1 MMTANNSSTQLETT
15 QQNAINSTEAAQFA
29 IKGIVSNQTPSGK
42 TQLDV
47 LLDSITA
54 LPLWIR
60 QLIYTDLRDALSK
73 EMSPKT
79 IKTLDKENFL
89 QLWEPLLT
97 TRGKNE
103 LLSPSSE
110 VASDVRQLLKACKI
124 GLNVANICTEYVW
137 TLEKCCVLMCS
148 AIASGYIEPSPSVV
162 IDATARYLGN
172 KIRLGEYLVQIG
184 RVTEEEMQQALMT
197 QQYIT
202 LAMGEHTNVGEILTR
217 LELLDPEDVEVIL
230 FLKEESSKTFTQLR

>member
-1 MMTANNSSTQLETT
+1 MMTTNNSSTQIEAS
-15 QQNAINSTEAAQFA
+15 QQTSVNATEANQFA
-29 IKGIVSNQTPSGK
+29 IKGIVPNQAPTGK

-89 QLWEPLLT
+89 QLWEPILT

-110 VASDVRQLLKACKI
+110 VSSDIRQLLKASKI
-124 GLNVANICTEYVW
+124 GLNVANICTEYMW
-137 TLEKCCVLMCS
+137 TLEKCCILICS
-148 AIASGYIEPSPSVV
+148 AIANGYLEPSSSVV

-172 KIRLGEYLVQIG
+172 KIRLGEYLVETG
-184 RVTEEEMQQALMT
+184 RITEEEMQQALMT
-197 QQYIT
+197 QQYIR
-202 LAMGEHTNVGEILTR
+202 LAMGEHTHVGEILTR
-217 LELLDPEDVEVIL
+217 LELLDQEDLEAIL
-230 FLKEESSKTFTQLR
+230 FLKEESSKTFSQLR